1 MCPTIIQL
9 IPKPWLCS
17 LQHMEYVDHHQSHI
31 DKRLL
36 YRMSSS
42 HAIFVV
48 TSGKGSIVCSD
59 RESHLEKGMIMF
71 VPAGTS
77 VKIEGSSWRE
87 SELQYYKLDLMV
99 AELKEDISNA
109 LSRRNTEEQ
118 QELSQ
123 SPDSPTLL
131 PPLMQLS
138 FSPWSSCLEALEQ
151 ILRQQITSDWI
162 EQWEVQLRFQEWFRA
177 LLRQS
182 ASKQKCLMIVPVF
195 KVQFVILA
203 TTMIRR

>member
-1 MCPTIIQL
+1 MCYTIIQL

-36 YRMSSS
+36 YRMSTS
-42 HAIFVV
+42 HSIFVV

-77 VKIEGSSWRE
+77 VKIEGSPWTE

-99 AELKEDISNA
+99 AELKEETSNA
-109 LSRRNTEEQ
+109 LSRRNTEKQRGTFPKSRFSDIITAYATQLQSVEF
-118 QELSQ
+118 LSG
-123 SPDSPTLL
+123 SLGTNTASTGHWRLAGA
-131 PPLMQLS
+131 MGGTAS
-138 FSPWSSCLEALEQ
+138 FPGVVSCL
-151 ILRQQITSDWI
+151 
-162 EQWEVQLRFQEWFRA
+162 
-177 LLRQS
+177 
-182 ASKQKCLMIVPVF
+182 ASP
-195 KVQFVILA
+195 
-203 TTMIRR
+203 

>member
-36 YRMSSS
+36 YRTSSS

-77 VKIEGSSWRE
+77 VKIEGSPWTE

-99 AELKEDISNA
+99 AELSEDISNA

-118 QELSQ
+118 QELFQ
-123 SPDSPTLL
+123 SSDSSTFL
-131 PPLMQLS
+131 PLMQLS

-151 ILRQQITSDWI
+151 ILRQQVTGDWL

-177 LLRQS
+177 LIRQS
-182 ASKQKCLMIVPVF
+182 APKQKYPMIVPVF